1 MADADKTAL
10 DAAQARYAAE
20 RTKRLRVDGNEQYS
34 ELAGTFADFDTDP
47 YVEPGFTRDPIVEE
61 TTAVIVGGGFAGM
74 MTAVELKRLGMH
86 DFRMVEKGGDFGGTC
101 LLYTSPSPRDS

>member
-61 TTAVIVGGGFAGM
+61 TTAVIVGFEVGGREIPYAEFVAPGM
-74 MTAVELKRLGMH
+74 LAASAMNGSVL
-86 DFRMVEKGGDFGGTC
+86 
-101 LLYTSPSPRDS
+101 DSTFNFFFKLR

>member
-47 YVEPGFTRDPIVEE
+47 YVEQVSPETRSS
-61 TTAVIVGGGFAGM
+61 
-74 MTAVELKRLGMH
+74 R
-86 DFRMVEKGGDFGGTC
+86 R
-101 LLYTSPSPRDS
+101 PRR